1 MTTIDTQLADK
12 LLEVLSTQKNVITAK
27 RLNEYHQIINQPFK
41 SNKLD
46 TSLKKII
53 KAYSHIK
60 LQTKN
65 RVINENKEL
74 LDKFQLIEKKAEQ
87 KNKETSCDFNVLKL
101 FSINEPMHS
110 FLLANILNPNSEHG
124 QGNLFLLSFLQK
136 LGIEF
141 PEQGQW
147 TITAEKG
154 RIDVLIKRQHPHSV
168 IVIENKSNYAGDQ
181 PNQLYRYW
189 YREIYYPNRH
199 RENDYSKH
207 HPEKYQVVFLTPAD
221 WKQPSEN
228 TTLRP
233 NNWDTSL
240 PTIMPLETKIW
251 KFSNEINSWLSET
264 YNDIPKE
271 NHRLKEYIKQYIE
284 FWQ

>member
-1 MTTIDTQLADK
+1 MTTTENQSIEK
-12 LLEVLSTQKNVITAK
+12 IFEVLSTQKKVIYK
-27 RLNEYHQIINQPFK
+27 RRLIEFWQIINQTYNH
-41 SNKLD
+41 NKLD
-46 TSLKKII
+46 RSVQTFLNDYSNLKHQI
-53 KAYSHIK
+53 KD
-60 LQTKN
+60 
-65 RVINENKEL
+65 RVIENNKEL
-74 LDKFQLIEKKAEQ
+74 LDKFRLIKKQAEQ
-87 KNKETSCDFNVLKL
+87 KNRETSCDFNVLKL

-124 QGNLFLLSFLQK
+124 QGNLFLLSFLRK

-168 IVIENKSNYAGDQ
+168 IIIENKSNYAGDQ

-199 RENDYSKH
+199 RESDYSKH
-207 HPEKYQVVFLTPAD
+207 HPEKYQVIFLTPAD

-233 NNWDTSL
+233 TNWDVSL
-240 PTIMPLETKIW
+240 PITMPLETKIW
-251 KFSNEINSWLSET
+251 KFSNEINSWLNET

-271 NHRLKEYIKQYIE
+271 NYRLKEYIKQYIE

>member
-1 MTTIDTQLADK
+1 MTTTETQSTEK
-12 LLEVLSTQKNVITAK
+12 LLEVLSTQKNVIDAN
-27 RLNEYHQIINQPFK
+27 RLIEFWQIINQTYKPD
-41 SNKLD
+41 KLD
-46 TSLKKII
+46 TSIQTFLKN
-53 KAYSHIK
+53 YSHLKHQIK
-60 LQTKN
+60 D
-65 RVINENKEL
+65 RVIENNREL
-74 LDKFQLIEKKAEQ
+74 LDKFQLIKKQAEQ

-124 QGNLFLLSFLQK
+124 QGNLFLLSFLRK

-233 NNWDTSL
+233 DNWDLSL
-240 PTIMPLETKIW
+240 PSTMPLETKIW

-264 YNDIPKE
+264 YNEIPKE
-271 NHRLKEYIKQYIE
+271 NYRLKEYIKQYIE

>member
-1 MTTIDTQLADK
+1 MTTTENQSIEK
-12 LLEVLSTQKNVITAK
+12 IFEVLSTQKKVIYK
-27 RLNEYHQIINQPFK
+27 RRLIEFWQIINQTYNH
-41 SNKLD
+41 NKLD
-46 TSLKKII
+46 RSVQTFLKDYSNLKHKI
-53 KAYSHIK
+53 KD
-60 LQTKN
+60 
-65 RVINENKEL
+65 RVIENNKEL
-74 LDKFQLIEKKAEQ
+74 LDKFLLIKKQAEQ
-87 KNKETSCDFNVLKL
+87 KNRETSCDFNVLKL

-124 QGNLFLLSFLQK
+124 QGNLFLLSFLRK

-168 IVIENKSNYAGDQ
+168 IIIENKSNYAGDQ

-199 RENDYSKH
+199 RESDYSKH
-207 HPEKYQVVFLTPAD
+207 HPEKYQVIFLTPAD

-233 NNWDTSL
+233 TNWDVSL
-240 PTIMPLETKIW
+240 PITMPLETKIW
-251 KFSNEINSWLSET
+251 KFSNEINSWLNET

-271 NHRLKEYIKQYIE
+271 NYRLKEYIKQYIE